1 MENERQEREQDR
13 EKQAEAARAAGEHVA
28 GRRGVLFAETLKTL
42 SRLSSSYRRCHWK
55 SASELIFPLLFQH
68 MTFAS
73 HRTWKLYVKKAI
85 FFAVEAWR
93 QQYGESV
100 LRPKENLDV
109 ASDPVVFRRD
119 GLDPVTLVGWKKVA
133 RVDQET
139 GESVYVYVGPHGQN
153 CADLDEAFAVYD
165 SSVDLD
171 RGGPGKKAQQ
181 KLTFIEELLKI
192 HQVTETVA
200 RDDTE
205 SGEATN
211 LRALQATGEDV
222 AVLEGSSL
230 LKSSRPLAV
239 TTSSLEDYLFRGS
252 HPLLAG
258 QMGLFLF
265 FLWFF
270 CTSSFWSL
278 HRCFEVGR
286 CYTVCFRHRRIE
298 LVNVRYVGLPHR
310 VAAARRAVGS
320 SSHTS
325 LC

>member
-265 FLWFF
+265 FFVFF
-270 CTSSFWSL
+270 L
-278 HRCFEVGR
+278 HE
-286 CYTVCFRHRRIE
+286 
-298 LVNVRYVGLPHR
+298 
-310 VAAARRAVGS
+310 
-320 SSHTS
+320 
-325 LC
+325 